1 MVTGIAAFDLTGR
14 VALVTGSSQ
23 GIGLALAHGLAA
35 AGATVVVHGRDAEK
49 AERSAAGIAA
59 ASGAAVRSTVFDV
72 ADSAAVDSGIG
83 WIEQEL
89 GTPDIVVNNAGIQ
102 RRAPIAEFS
111 DADWD
116 DLLRINLSSVFHVA
130 RRVAPG
136 MIARGS
142 GKLIQIGS
150 VHSHLARPSIAP
162 YTATKGAVALFT
174 KGLCADL
181 APHGIQANAI
191 APGYF
196 ATELTR
202 ALVEDEQFSAWV
214 RGRTPAGRWGA
225 VEDLVGTLVYLASG
239 ASDFVN
245 GQTIY
250 VDGGMTAVV

>member
-1 MVTGIAAFDLTGR
+1 MTGIAAFDLTGR
-14 VALVTGSSQ
+14 VALVTGSSR

-35 AGATVVVHGRDAEK
+35 AGATVVVHGRDAAR
-49 AERSAAGIAA
+49 AEVAAAGIAA
-59 ASGAAVRSTVFDV
+59 ATGTAVRSTVFDV
-72 ADSAAVDSGIG
+72 ADAAAVDAGIG
-83 WIEQEL
+83 WIEHEL

-116 DLLRINLSSVFHVA
+116 DLVATNLSSVFHVA

-142 GKLIQIGS
+142 GKLIQVGS
-150 VHSHLARPSIAP
+150 VQSQLARPSIAP
-162 YTATKGAVALFT
+162 YTATKGAVAMFT

-191 APGYF
+191 APGYV

-202 ALVEDEQFSAWV
+202 ALVEDEQFSTWV

>member
-150 VHSHLARPSIAP
+150 VQSHLARPSIAP

-214 RGRTPAGRWGA
+214 RGRTEPAAGFATASIQKAIA
-225 VEDLVGTLVYLASG
+225 VPGGKRGTLNS
-239 ASDFVN
+239 
-245 GQTIY
+245 Q
-250 VDGGMTAVV
+250 